1 MPLLKSG
8 LKNPADTGSYRAIA
22 GSSILLKL
30 FDKVVLLLWGHLL
43 ASDSLQFGYKVGT
56 STTQCSWLVCE
67 VVTYFL
73 QRGSNPIVTLLDCS
87 KAFDTC
93 KFSILFTKLLKRNVP
108 PIVVR
113 TLVAVYEDQY
123 AWVRWGGARSSMFT
137 IMNGTRQGSIL
148 SPALFAVYV
157 DDLLQELRSLGVG
170 CCIANLFCGSV
181 GFCDDI
187 LLIAPTRD
195 GMQLMLDTCE
205 DFASGNNLQFS
216 TDPNPTKSKTK
227 CIFMIGKRKNMSKPV
242 PLKLSGKELP
252 WVASATHL
260 GHEFHESGTMEY
272 DTTVKR
278 AKFINKST
286 EARET
291 FFFASPV
298 EVFKAVKIF
307 AGDLYGG
314 NLWKLRGDMAQQAFN
329 AWNTCIKLA
338 WQAPRGTHTYMVDM
352 LLSCGISHIRN
363 DVLARYV
370 TFLRSLRESC
380 SKEVS
385 VLVHLVGRDIRTTTG
400 NNLHLVK
407 DLSGLDPWSCT
418 SKEVKKKLAERIKLA
433 PDQDLWRIPYL
444 SKLLEQRGEMHY
456 QMVDTEEIT
465 GLIDSICQN

>member
-1 MPLLKSG
+1 M
-8 LKNPADTGSYRAIA
+8 I
-22 GSSILLKL
+22 I
-30 FDKVVLLLWGHLL
+30 
-43 ASDSLQFGYKVGT
+43 
-56 STTQCSWLVCE
+56 
-67 VVTYFL
+67 
-73 QRGSNPIVTLLDCS
+73 
-87 KAFDTC
+87 
-93 KFSILFTKLLKRNVP
+93 
-108 PIVVR
+108 
-113 TLVAVYEDQY
+113 
-123 AWVRWGGARSSMFT
+123 
-137 IMNGTRQGSIL
+137 GSIL

-170 CCIANLFCGSV
+170 CYIANLFCGAV

-205 DFASGNNLQFS
+205 DFASRNNLQFS

-286 EARET
+286 EVRET

-298 EVFKAVKIF
+298 EVLKAVKIF

-338 WQAPRGTHTYMVDM
+338 WQVPRGTHTYMVDM
-352 LLSCGISHIRN
+352 MSWQG
-363 DVLARYV
+363 
-370 TFLRSLRESC
+370 
-380 SKEVS
+380 
-385 VLVHLVGRDIRTTTG
+385 
-400 NNLHLVK
+400 
-407 DLSGLDPWSCT
+407 
-418 SKEVKKKLAERIKLA
+418 
-433 PDQDLWRIPYL
+433 
-444 SKLLEQRGEMHY
+444 M
-456 QMVDTEEIT
+456 
-465 GLIDSICQN
+465 